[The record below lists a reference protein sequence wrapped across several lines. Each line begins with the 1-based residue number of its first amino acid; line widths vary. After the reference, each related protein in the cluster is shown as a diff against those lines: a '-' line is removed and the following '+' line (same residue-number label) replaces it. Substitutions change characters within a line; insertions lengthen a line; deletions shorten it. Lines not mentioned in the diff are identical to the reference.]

1 MMKIFITGAFKDIDT
16 SKAAA
21 ALKHSF
27 VEKGFDD
34 VTAILISDVE
44 VIKSKY
50 PSAIIIEL
58 INISGVK
65 YCHLSNYTIVS
76 KAVNFV
82 FADTFVDSIIK
93 DIQKNDGKSIN
104 DTKAQ
109 IEQDVL
115 SNVTFELVRSCE
127 DSVYMSSKLLDGDL
141 SVVYKYNGNYL
152 SKDFCDEYG
161 ISEDDIYSYAAC
173 NTLDMGADISELANG
188 LYRLKLKKTAV
199 TDYSGAAIASNYLF
213 TQFSSVT
220 GVKAFFIR
228 VFSDEL
234 ILIPNPKDLKTA
246 RSYAL
251 IKQNQTPHTFIT
263 DNVYYYQNDVK
274 MTVCCR

>member
-1 MMKIFITGAFKDIDT
+1 MEIFITGTFQDIDT

-27 VEKGFDD
+27 AEKGFND
-34 VTAILISDVE
+34 VTTILISDVE
-44 VIKSKY
+44 VVKSKY

-58 INISGVK
+58 VNVNGVK
-65 YCHLSNYTIVS
+65 YCYLSNYTIVS
-76 KAVNFV
+76 KAVNFA
-82 FADTFVDSIIK
+82 FADIFVDSIIK

-104 DTKAQ
+104 NTIAQ
-109 IEQDVL
+109 IKQDIL
-115 SNVTFELVRSCE
+115 NNVTLELVRSCE

-152 SKDFCDEYG
+152 SKDFCDKYG
-161 ISEDDIYSYAAC
+161 ISEDDIYSYASC

-213 TQFSSVT
+213 IQFSSVT

-274 MTVCCR
+274 TTVCCR